1 MTNPGGLVPEGRVLD
16 RAALERVLA
25 RAMELH
31 VRSDTGSDAGS
42 EADELSESRVLDIA
56 REVGIAPEAVRQA
69 IAEERARAPL
79 AAAQRES
86 DQLLGDPTVS
96 TARVLRGSPA
106 ELLGRMEALLT
117 RDETLGVMRRFPD
130 RLVLEPRQGLMDQLA
145 RSVDFGGKG
154 YYLSRAG
161 EVVVSVGAVDGTRTH
176 VALAADLRSARSK
189 RLATPIVLVALGL
202 LGSAPLLILTVF
214 PWLAIIPPLVLGW
227 IGWRLARS
235 SWRAMRRQASVSLER
250 LLDKLEYPDKSSPTQ
265 QLIDGIARSL
275 LPPK

>member
-1 MTNPGGLVPEGRVLD
+1 MSKPGGMIPEGRVLD

-31 VRSDTGSDAGS
+31 VRSDTGDA
-42 EADELSESRVLDIA
+42 ADELSESRVLDIA

-96 TARVLRGSPA
+96 TARVLRGGPA

-130 RLVLEPRQGLMDQLA
+130 RLVMEPRRGLMDQLA

-154 YYLSRAG
+154 YYLSRAS

-176 VALAADLRSARSK
+176 VALAADLRPARSK
-189 RLATPIVLVALGL
+189 RLATPIVLVAIGL
-202 LGSAPLLILTVF
+202 LGSAPLVVFTVF
-214 PWLAIIPPLVLGW
+214 PWLAIIPPVVLGW
-227 IGWRLARS
+227 IGWQWARS
-235 SWRAMRRQASVSLER
+235 SWRAMRRQAAVSLER
-250 LLDKLEYPDKSSPTQ
+250 LLDKLEYPDKPSPTQ
-265 QLIDGIARSL
+265 QLIDGIARSI